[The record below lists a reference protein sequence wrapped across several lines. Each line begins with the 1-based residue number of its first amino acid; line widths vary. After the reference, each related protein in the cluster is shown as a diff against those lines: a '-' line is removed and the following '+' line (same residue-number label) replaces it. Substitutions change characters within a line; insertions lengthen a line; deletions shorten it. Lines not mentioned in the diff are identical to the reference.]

1 MTEALPDAGRPS
13 VPPAAEPAGAAES
26 AGAPGR
32 GRLPSL
38 TGLRFAAAFLVFG
51 FHLQIAHL
59 FPARSE
65 GDHVLSLLFGH
76 GAIGVSFFFIL
87 SGFVLTWSAGPRDP
101 VRRVWRNRAA
111 KIFPNHLVTALAAL
125 AAVAAGAGAAAGAA
139 GGPGAASPEVVV
151 PNLLLVQS
159 WSPNPDV
166 YFGLNTVSWSLSC
179 EAFFYLL
186 FPFLL
191 RGLARLD
198 RRALWPAAIVLT
210 AVVWCLPLATAGWSE
225 ATAYWFLYVLPATR
239 LAEFCL
245 GMALARIVASG
256 QWFRCPAWAAGLL
269 LVGAYASIGYLP
281 VRLGYVA
288 VTVVPLALLIPALAS
303 ADLGGRRT
311 LWATRWAVLLGEV
324 SFAFYMVHQLVIR
337 FAVKALHVPAAE
349 APGWSVPVVI
359 AVQFA
364 LLAAALTAAAL
375 LWRIVERPLN
385 NRLRSAPAR
394 RVPAI

>member
-1 MTEALPDAGRPS
+1 M
-13 VPPAAEPAGAAES
+13 
-26 AGAPGR
+26 
-32 GRLPSL
+32 
-38 TGLRFAAAFLVFG
+38 RFAAAFLVFG

-59 FPARSE
+59 FPAGSR

-87 SGFVLTWSAGPRDP
+87 SGFVLTWSADPTGP

-111 KIFPNHLVTALAAL
+111 KILPNHLVTALAAL
-125 AAVAAGAGAAAGAA
+125 AAVAAGAGAAASAA
-139 GGPGAASPEVVV
+139 GGRGAASPGVVV

-179 EAFFYLL
+179 EVFFYLL

-191 RGLARLD
+191 RGLTRLD
-198 RRALWPAAIVLT
+198 TRALWPAAIALT
-210 AVVWCLPLATAGWSE
+210 AVVWGLPLVTTGWSGP
-225 ATAYWFLYVLPATR
+225 TAYWFLYVLPATR
-239 LAEFCL
+239 LVEFCL
-245 GMALARIVASG
+245 GMALARIVATG
-256 QWFRCPAWAAGLL
+256 QWVHFPAWAAGLL
-269 LVGAYASIGYLP
+269 LVAAYASIGYLP

-288 VTVVPLALLIPALAS
+288 VTVAPLALLIPALAS
-303 ADLGGRRT
+303 ADVFGRRT
-311 LWATRWAVLLGEV
+311 LWSTRRAVLLGEV

-337 FAVKALHVPAAE
+337 FAVKALHVPVTGARD
-349 APGWSVPVVI
+349 WSVPVAL
-359 AVQFA
+359 AVQIA
-364 LLAAALTAAAL
+364 LLGAALTAAAL

-394 RVPAI
+394 PSAQV